1 MQIERFVLNA
11 FSTNCYVLYDGG
23 EAGVVDPGAE
33 SEKVLEFLE
42 RQQLRTVAVIDT
54 NGHCDHIAGNAW
66 FKEQTKAPLAI
77 HVADA
82 PYLTDPLLNLGQQV
96 RLEAAPLEAD
106 RLLQEGDEIT
116 FGSCTL
122 QVLHTPGHTPGG
134 ICLYGHGILVSGDT
148 LFRQSVG
155 RWDFP
160 GSDEQALFGS
170 LRRLAQLPPE
180 TKVYPG
186 HGFSTT
192 IGRELE
198 DNPFLS
204 SL

>member
-11 FSTNCYVLYDGG
+11 FSTYCYVLFDGG
-23 EAGVVDPGAE
+23 EAVVVDPGAE

-42 RQQLRTVAVIDT
+42 RQQLSTVAIINT

-66 FKEQTKAPLAI
+66 FKEQPKAPLAI

-106 RLLQEGDEIT
+106 RLLKEGDEIT
-116 FGSCTL
+116 YGSCTL
-122 QVLHTPGHTPGG
+122 PVLHTPGHTPGG
-134 ICLYGHGILVSGDT
+134 ICLYGHGLLVSGDT

-160 GSDEQALFGS
+160 GSDDQALFGS
-170 LRRLAQLPPE
+170 LRRLAQLSPE
-180 TKVYPG
+180 T
-186 HGFSTT
+186 
-192 IGRELE
+192 
-198 DNPFLS
+198 
-204 SL
+204 

>member
-1 MQIERFVLNA
+1 MMGGKRWWLN
-11 FSTNCYVLYDGG
+11 
-23 EAGVVDPGAE
+23 PGAE

-42 RQQLRTVAVIDT
+42 RQQLRTVAIINT
-54 NGHCDHIAGNAW
+54 HGHCDHIAGNAW

>member
-23 EAGVVDPGAE
+23 EAVVVDPGAE
-33 SEKVLEFLE
+33 SEKVLEFLA
-42 RQQLRTVAVIDT
+42 RQQLRTVAIINT
-54 NGHCDHIAGNAW
+54 HGHCDHIAGNAW